1 MPPVTLSVIAAHVGC
16 SKNTVSLAL
25 RGDPQIPQSTREVIQ
40 KAAEKLG
47 YVPNAVVSHLM
58 AQLRSSQT
66 ARFQA
71 KLALVNAHRDPKAF
85 RTHAT
90 IPAYV
95 EGCERRAAKLGYT
108 FDQFWLHDPKLKAE
122 SWIRILRTRGIKG
135 IIIVG
140 MMDQN
145 HLPPPLRPVWA
156 AFPCVVTGVRTRD
169 PALSFSCVDHHNLTV
184 RAFEQAL
191 ALGYRRPALVIEQ
204 RIDRLVEGRFSGAML
219 SAQQNLSISQRVPA
233 FTQIDLARTDR
244 DRFYRWFNRH
254 QPDVLLSLYNIVFPW
269 LKDHGLRVPQDV
281 GVIQLEWRES
291 HAEVSGM
298 NQHNDTVGEAAVDM
312 VVGQIHH
319 GESGIPLFPRATLIG
334 ASWVEGQS
342 LRRQTDPSAPSRAAP
357 RRRKGARV
365 TSPATGATAAAR

>member
-1 MPPVTLSVIAAHVGC
+1 MPPITMSMIAAAVGC

-25 RGDPQIPQSTREVIQ
+25 RGDRQIPATTRELIRQ
-40 KAAEKLG
+40 AADRLG
-47 YVPNAVVSHLM
+47 YQPNAIVSQLM
-58 AQLRSSQT
+58 AQLRSGQT

-71 KLALVNAHRDPKAF
+71 KLALVNAYRDPKAF

-95 EGCERRAAKLGYT
+95 LGCERRAAKLGYA

-122 SWIRILRTRGIKG
+122 SWIRILQTRGIKG
-135 IIIVG
+135 LIIVG

-145 HLPPPLRPVWA
+145 HLPPHLRPVWE

-191 ALGYRRPALVIEQ
+191 AMGYRRPALVIEE

-219 SAQQNLSISQRVPA
+219 TAQQGLPVRQRVPA
-233 FTQIDLARTDR
+233 FLQIDRARTDQEI
-244 DRFYRWFNRH
+244 FYRWYDRH

-269 LKDHGLRVPQDV
+269 LKDHGLRVPKDV

-291 HAEVSGM
+291 HAEISGM

-312 VVGQIHH
+312 LVSQIHH
-319 GESGIPLFPRATLIG
+319 NESGIPVFPRATLIG

-342 LRRQTDPSAPSRAAP
+342 ACRQVQAA
-357 RRRKGARV
+357 RRKPGKVQTRLA
-365 TSPATGATAAAR
+365 GNAA

>member
-1 MPPVTLSVIAAHVGC
+1 MPPITLSVIAAQIGC

-25 RGDPQIPQSTREVIQ
+25 RDDHRIKASTREKIRLV
-40 KAAEKLG
+40 AEKLG
-47 YVPNAVVSHLM
+47 YRPNAVVAHLM

-66 ARFQA
+66 AGFQA
-71 KLALVNAHRDPKAF
+71 KLALINAYRDPRAF

-95 EGCERRAAKLGYT
+95 QGCERRALQLGYA

-145 HLPPPLRPVWA
+145 HLPPPLRPVWE

-169 PALSFSCVDHHNLTV
+169 PALSFSCVDHHHLTLL
-184 RAFEQAL
+184 ACEQAL
-191 ALGYRRPALVIEQ
+191 ALGYQRPALVVEE

-219 SAQQNLSISQRVPA
+219 AAQQALPVRQRVPA
-233 FTQIDLARTDR
+233 FTQIEAARRQPKLFHHWFDR
-244 DRFYRWFNRH
+244 HR
-254 QPDVLLSLYNIVFPW
+254 PDVLLTLYNVIFPW
-269 LKDHGLRVPQDV
+269 LEDRGLRVPRDV

-291 HAEVSGM
+291 HREISGL

-312 VVGQIHH
+312 VVGLIHRN
-319 GESGIPLFPRATLIG
+319 ETGIPAFPRATLIG
-334 ASWVEGQS
+334 ASWMEGQS
-342 LRRQTDPSAPSRAAP
+342 VRLQTPGPGRTRRLAGQATAK
-357 RRRKGARV
+357 KGA
-365 TSPATGATAAAR
+365 TSGAR

>member
-1 MPPVTLSVIAAHVGC
+1 MRPVTLSVIAAHVGC

-25 RGDPQIPQSTREVIQ
+25 RGDSQIPESTREVIR
-40 KAAEKLG
+40 KAADKLG
-47 YVPNAVVSHLM
+47 YKPNAVVSHLM

-95 EGCERRAAKLGYT
+95 HGCERRAIKLGYD
-108 FDQFWLHDPKLKAE
+108 FDHFWLHDPKLKAE

-145 HLPPPLRPVWA
+145 HLPPHLRPVWET
-156 AFPCVVTGVRTRD
+156 FPCVVTGVRTRD

-191 ALGYRRPALVIEQ
+191 ALGYQRPALVIDE

-219 SAQQNLSISQRVPA
+219 SAQQSLPVAQRIPA
-233 FTQIDLARTDR
+233 FTQIDRARVDR
-244 DRFYRWFNRH
+244 KLFYSWLDRH
-254 QPDVLLSLYNIVFPW
+254 KPDVLLSLYNIVFPW
-269 LKDHGLRVPQDV
+269 LKERGLRVPKDV

-312 VVGQIHH
+312 VVGQIHRS
-319 GESGIPLFPRATLIG
+319 ETGIPNFPRATLIG
-334 ASWVEGQS
+334 ASWVDGQS
-342 LRRQTDPSAPSRAAP
+342 VEIQNSKKVSR
-357 RRRKGARV
+357 
-365 TSPATGATAAAR
+365 

>member
-1 MPPVTLSVIAAHVGC
+1 MRPVTLSVIAAHVGC

-25 RGDPQIPQSTREVIQ
+25 RSDPQIPASTREIIR
-40 KAAEKLG
+40 KAADKLG
-47 YVPNAVVSHLM
+47 YTPNAVVSHLM

-66 ARFQA
+66 TRFQA
-71 KLALVNAHRDPKAF
+71 KLALINAHRDPAAF

-95 EGCERRAAKLGYT
+95 QGCEQRALKLGYS
-108 FDQFWLHDPKLKAE
+108 FDHFWLHDPKLKAE
-122 SWIRILRTRGIKG
+122 SWIRILRARGIKG

-145 HLPPPLRPVWA
+145 HLPPHLRPVWEN
-156 AFPCVVTGVRTRD
+156 FPCVVTGVRTRD

-191 ALGYRRPALVIEQ
+191 ALGYRRPALVIDE

-219 SAQQNLSISQRVPA
+219 SAQQALPASQRIPA
-233 FTQIDLARTDR
+233 FTQIDLARTER
-244 DRFYRWFNRH
+244 DLFFRWFDEH
-254 QPDVLLSLYNIVFPW
+254 KPDVLLSLYNVVFPW
-269 LKDHGLRVPQDV
+269 LKEHGLRVPQDV

-291 HAEVSGM
+291 HAEISGM

-312 VVGQIHH
+312 VVGQIHRS
-319 GESGIPLFPRATLIG
+319 ETGIPLFPRATLIG

-342 LRRQTDPSAPSRAAP
+342 LEKQTPVAVRKAGKRNRQL
-357 RRRKGARV
+357 K
-365 TSPATGATAAAR
+365 